1 MQAQSAVNKMNYH
14 LLGNRVAGE
23 TRRSRMARV
32 NNRTS
37 YQPSLTNQPA
47 SPQLNIR
54 GAKPLNLGTTTSDML
69 VYPFAYG
76 AAAFLANFAIRS
88 GLFDLAQRGK
98 KSVTRKNA
106 NTAAIVATLVGT
118 GIPTIRVLNEQNG
131 GESSPLAAAGIL
143 ALGAAAPTTAGKL
156 DVFSLKEVP
165 KGRKRFETGMGALT
179 ALPLA
184 AGVAAQG
191 MEGFLHMAPAVI
203 ATLAG
208 IKASSMLKP
217 AKRK

>member
-54 GAKPLNLGTTTSDML
+54 GAKPLNLGTTTSDVL
-69 VYPFAYG
+69 VAPFVYG
-76 AAAFLANFAIRS
+76 SFAFLANLGIRAS
-88 GLFDLAQRGK
+88 FSRGK
-98 KSVTRKNA
+98 KSVPRVA
-106 NTAAIVATLVGT
+106 AEYAAIGASAVGLLPALLRMSVDERANQRHDFNLLDLI
-118 GIPTIRVLNEQNG
+118 G
-131 GESSPLAAAGIL
+131 AAGIVT
-143 ALGAAAPTTAGKL
+143 AGAVGPLGATLFTDK
-156 DVFSLKEVP
+156 SVP
-165 KGRKRFETGMGALT
+165 KGRMRKEAKAGALF
-179 ALPLA
+179 ALPIALGVITQGTQGFAHMGTA
-184 AGVAAQG
+184 AIG
-191 MEGFLHMAPAVI
+191 
-203 ATLAG
+203 TLAG
-208 IKASSMLKP
+208 IKLSSMYKP

>member
-54 GAKPLNLGTTTSDML
+54 GAKPLNLGTTTSDVL
-69 VYPFAYG
+69 VAPFVYG
-76 AAAFLANFAIRS
+76 SFAFLTNLGIRAS
-88 GLFDLAQRGK
+88 LSRGL
-98 KSVTRKNA
+98 KSVPREAAENSAIAASAFGLVPAFIRMVSDEQA
-106 NTAAIVATLVGT
+106 NQRHEFNLLDLIG
-118 GIPTIRVLNEQNG
+118 
-131 GESSPLAAAGIL
+131 AAGIL
-143 ALGAAAPTTAGKL
+143 TAGVVGPLGATLFTNK
-156 DVFSLKEVP
+156 SVP
-165 KGRKRFETGMGALT
+165 KGRKRKEAKAGALFALPIALGVIAQGTQGFAHMGA
-179 ALPLA
+179 A
-184 AGVAAQG
+184 AIG
-191 MEGFLHMAPAVI
+191 
-203 ATLAG
+203 TLAG
-208 IKASSMLKP
+208 IKASSMYKP

>member
-54 GAKPLNLGTTTSDML
+54 GAKPLNLGTTASDVL

-76 AAAFLANFAIRS
+76 AAAFIVNYAIRLS
-88 GLFDLAQRGK
+88 GNQSA
-98 KSVTRKNA
+98 KSVPRNKA
-106 NTAAIVATLVGT
+106 NIAAIVATIVGT
-118 GIPTIRVLNEQNG
+118 GIPTIRVLREQNG
-131 GESSPLAAAGIL
+131 SESSPLAAAGIL
-143 ALGAAAPTTAGKL
+143 ALGAAAPTTVGKIEK
-156 DVFSLKEVP
+156 FNLKEVP
-165 KGRKRFETGMGALT
+165 KGQKRFETGMGALT

-191 MEGFLHMAPAVI
+191 AQGFIHMAPAVI